1 MGLTWK
7 NNTAILVFANSSQE
21 EARQKAIPQSRK
33 LFDSLTEQTL
43 KTVEKS
49 KLPYFHFSENQQLGD
64 TFGERFTNA
73 IEAIFQ
79 KGYEHVITIGND
91 APQLT
96 VAHLWEAEKKL
107 QSKNFV
113 LGPSTDGGF
122 YLMGLHRSQFELIEF
137 KKLAWQ
143 TSSLFGQIFEQ
154 ITKTDTTIFRLEYLS
169 DIDTVEDI
177 TSILNY
183 TYRLSDKIRYVLLS
197 LLTSPKL
204 KYTERLTHY
213 SFRYSHAYHNKGSPT
228 LLHS

>member
-73 IEAIFQ
+73 IEAVFQ

-91 APQLT
+91 APQLK
-96 VAHLWEAEKKL
+96 VSHIWEAEKQL
-107 QSKNFV
+107 HSKKFV

-122 YLMGLHRSQFELIEF
+122 YLMGLHRSEFELIEF

-143 TSSLFGQIFEQ
+143 TSSLYKQLFDQIS
-154 ITKTDTTIFRLEYLS
+154 KTNTRVFRLEYLS
-169 DIDTVEDI
+169 DIDTAEDI
-177 TSILNY
+177 KSILTY
-183 TYRLSDKIRYVLLS
+183 TYRLSEKIRYILLQT
-197 LLTSPKL
+197 LNSPRLQHKENSTR
-204 KYTERLTHY
+204 YTFSY
-213 SFRYSHAYHNKGSPT
+213 YNSHHNKGSPVV
-228 LLHS
+228 LYS